1 VSHFFGDAI
10 STGIYFDDFVR
21 RHHNCYTVAHAFS
34 ALRRTVVIGFI
45 SDHFQNALAFEAG
58 DALCFSLCGA
68 MIVVVLGAICYRL
81 ALTRFDHNARDKRC
95 TDDPNFCGSA
105 GDV

>member
-1 VSHFFGDAI
+1 MLAPTP
-10 STGIYFDDFVR
+10 STSR
-21 RHHNCYTVAHAFS
+21 P
-34 ALRRTVVIGFI
+34 TVVIGFV

-68 MIVVVLGAICYRL
+68 MFVVVLGTVCYRL

-95 TDDPNFCGSA
+95 ADDPNSRGSA